1 MIIEQYH
8 VVIIQFVSM
17 RIKNSTQTAGGPDEN
32 ERKNEDENNE
42 NVLESDSV
50 KREYC
55 LTG

>member
-1 MIIEQYH
+1 MG
-8 VVIIQFVSM
+8 
-17 RIKNSTQTAGGPDEN
+17 IKNRTQTARNPDEN

-42 NVLESDSV
+42 NVLESDSA